1 MVFVVVVKKINTSI
15 NPDRIINIMEQSNIP
30 MGNNIKYYEKRKI
43 NKDNNTYTLHIK
55 YRSFK
60 DNNEKMCKF
69 YDDLIEYKW
78 IELRYNDNTYFKI
91 RIKDI
96 DYYNFVYNNVFND

>member
-15 NPDRIINIMEQSNIP
+15 DPDKIIHIMEQSNIP

-43 NKDNNTYTLHIK
+43 NKQNNTYTLHIK
-55 YRSFK
+55 YRSF
-60 DNNEKMCKF
+60 NEENEKMCKF

-78 IELRYNDNTYFKI
+78 IKLKYDDNTYFKI
-91 RIKDI
+91 RIKEI
-96 DYYNFVYNNVFND
+96 DYYNFVYRNVFYN